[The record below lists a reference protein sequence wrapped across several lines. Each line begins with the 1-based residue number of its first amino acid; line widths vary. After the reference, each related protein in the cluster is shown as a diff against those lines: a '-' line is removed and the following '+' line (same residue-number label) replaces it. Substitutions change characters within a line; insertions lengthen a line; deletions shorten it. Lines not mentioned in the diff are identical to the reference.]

1 MWGSGSLATLPRRV
15 PRGESSCSGVSRS
28 MMAGGEADVLM
39 LQDQARRL
47 PRCPQVTPCSW
58 AQVNHPG
65 EEDPGGPAS
74 FLPCMLYIFSGLLCW
89 RWARGPSL
97 FHFAC
102 MLPIRAGPAPGC
114 VPALPAGGGG
124 AGKGPWV
131 GPGHSRVLFSEARF
145 KSRCC
150 LSSLNS
156 RVKCLYLLE
165 SCSCF
170 GEGNG
175 VMIGWL

>member
-1 MWGSGSLATLPRRV
+1 MFWCLQVCDGRWRCCCSNASRAGQAFALLPSSDSLFLGTS
-15 PRGESSCSGVSRS
+15 ES
-28 MMAGGEADVLM
+28 
-39 LQDQARRL
+39 
-47 PRCPQVTPCSW
+47 
-58 AQVNHPG
+58 PG

-97 FHFAC
+97 FLFAC

-124 AGKGPWV
+124 AGEGPWV
-131 GPGHSRVLFSEARF
+131 GPGHSRVLFSDARF

-156 RVKCLYLLE
+156 WVKCLYLPE

-170 GEGNG
+170 GEGNR

>member
-114 VPALPAGGGG
+114 VPALLLVVGVLVRGRGWGLVTAGCCSVRLGLNPG
-124 AGKGPWV
+124 AV
-131 GPGHSRVLFSEARF
+131 
-145 KSRCC
+145 C
-150 LSSLNS
+150 LP
-156 RVKCLYLLE
+156 
-165 SCSCF
+165 
-170 GEGNG
+170 
-175 VMIGWL
+175 